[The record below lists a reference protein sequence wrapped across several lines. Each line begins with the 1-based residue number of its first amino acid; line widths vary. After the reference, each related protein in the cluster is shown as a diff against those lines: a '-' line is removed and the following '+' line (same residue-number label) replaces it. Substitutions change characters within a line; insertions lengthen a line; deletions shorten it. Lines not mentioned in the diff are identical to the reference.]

1 RRATM
6 ASMAAPGGPSRR
18 KEEQATMAGYLFEN
32 AGLLDTAAGEIRTGS
47 SVRIEGDR
55 IVDVAVEQ
63 SLRAGDNVR
72 RIDVRGPTLMPGLI
86 DAHLHA
92 LITSVAPGAAD
103 RPVMLIAMEARALL
117 ERMLRRGFTTVRDVA
132 GAVRGLSLAME
143 KGLFDGPRLFYSG
156 RALSQTG

>member
-1 RRATM
+1 
-6 ASMAAPGGPSRR
+6 
-18 KEEQATMAGYLFEN
+18 
-32 AGLLDTAAGEIRTGS
+32 
-47 SVRIEGDR
+47 
-55 IVDVAVEQ
+55 
-63 SLRAGDNVR
+63 
-72 RIDVRGPTLMPGLI
+72 LMPGLI
-86 DAHLHA
+86 DAHIHA

-156 RALSQTG
+156 RALSQTGGHTDFALVRDYPDVSPARPRQSITSHVVDGVDAVRKAAREELRGGAHFIKVMAGGGVASPTDPLWSLQFSEDELRAAV